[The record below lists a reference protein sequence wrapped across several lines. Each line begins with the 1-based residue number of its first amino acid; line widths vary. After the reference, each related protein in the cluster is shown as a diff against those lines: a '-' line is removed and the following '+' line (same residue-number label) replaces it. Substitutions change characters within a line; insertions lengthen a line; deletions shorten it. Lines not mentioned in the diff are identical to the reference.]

1 MPNSLCQKVDCYHQY
16 HMKLIIAKEVEQQI
30 AHDTTPKWNNVLFL
44 FFDLSEA
51 LQSFLGPQLNYKH
64 FIMCFL

>member
-1 MPNSLCQKVDCYHQY
+1 
-16 HMKLIIAKEVEQQI
+16 MKLIIAKEVEQQI